1 MLAEGKLLVGFD
13 PALDSKTTTLI
24 LGSMPSEASLR
35 AGEYYAHP
43 RNRFWP
49 LMALLLTGEEKA
61 PDDYRARLEMIVSR
75 HIGLWDAIASCRR
88 EGSLDSA
95 ICDETGNDFAALLE
109 KYPQV
114 TKIICNGAKAYT
126 CFTRFNKPL
135 LTRGGLIVIAAPSTS
150 PANARYRMSGLAKEW
165 GEALTL

>member
-13 PALDSKTTTLI
+13 AVLDGKTTMLI

-61 PDDYRARLEMIVSR
+61 PEDYRTRLKMIVSR

-95 ICDETGNDFAALLE
+95 ICDETGNDFAALIE

-114 TKIICNGAKAYT
+114 TKIICNGAKSYA
-126 CFTRFNKPL
+126 CFKRFNKPL
-135 LTRGGLIVIAAPSTS
+135 LTHGGLTVVAAPSTS
-150 PANARYRMSGLAKEW
+150 PANARYRMSELAKKW
-165 GEALTL
+165 SEALTL